1 MFGLTLQI
9 VLNGLTTGVVYVLM
23 ALGFTLIFG
32 IMRVV
37 NFAHGELYMVAAFA
51 ITVLNGKFGWA
62 YLPAIVCSIVLVGLL
77 GSVLERLL
85 FRRVIGNE
93 FNCMILALAVSISLQ
108 SAALIAFGP
117 DEVGAPRP
125 VTGVFHLGPAV
136 VPADRL
142 FVVGIAMLLLGG
154 FYLFL
159 NKTHLGLMMRAVA
172 QDAEVAALHGIRPKL
187 IHTVAFGIGSLL
199 AGAAGALMA
208 PIYTVFPYMGELPMM
223 KAFIVVVLG
232 GLGSLPG
239 AVIGGL
245 LLGIVESAFAT
256 MLGTTVAALVA
267 FAVVVAT
274 IAVRPEGLMGRR
286 A

>member
-1 MFGLTLQI
+1 MLALSLQI
-9 VLNGLTTGVVYVLM
+9 VLNGLTTGLVYVLM

-37 NFAHGELYMVAAFA
+37 NFAHGELYMVGAFMVT
-51 ITVLNGKFGWA
+51 ILSGSLSWPF
-62 YLPAIVCSIVLVGLL
+62 LPAILGSVILVGLL
-77 GSVLERLL
+77 GAVLERVL
-85 FRRVIGNE
+85 FSRVIGNE
-93 FNCMILALAVSISLQ
+93 FNCMILALAVSICLQ
-108 SAALIAFGP
+108 SLALIIFGP
-117 DEVGAPRP
+117 EEIGAPRP
-125 VTGVFHLGPAV
+125 VTGVVHFGPAV
-136 VPADRL
+136 IPADRL
-142 FVVGIAMLLLGG
+142 FVGAMAIVLLVA

-159 NKTHLGLMMRAVA
+159 NKTRLGLMMRAVA
-172 QDAEVAALHGIRPKL
+172 QDAEIAALHGIRPKL
-187 IHTVAFGIGSLL
+187 VHTVAFAVGSML
-199 AGAAGALMA
+199 AGAAGVLMA
-208 PIYTVFPYMGELPMM
+208 PVYTVFPYMGALPMM

-256 MLGTTVAALVA
+256 MLGSTAAALVA
-267 FAVVVAT
+267 FAVVVAV

>member
-1 MFGLTLQI
+1 MLTLSLQI
-9 VLNGLTTGVVYVLM
+9 ILNGLTTGLVYVLM

-37 NFAHGELYMVAAFA
+37 NFAHGELYMVGAFA
-51 ITVLNGKFGWA
+51 VTVLNGWLSWP
-62 YLPAIVCSIVLVGLL
+62 YVPAVLCSVILVGLL
-77 GSVLERLL
+77 GSLLERVL
-85 FRRVIGNE
+85 FSRVIGNE
-93 FNCMILALAVSISLQ
+93 FNCMILALAVSICLQ
-108 SAALIAFGP
+108 SLALIAFGP
-117 DEVGAPRP
+117 DEIGAPRP
-125 VTGVFHLGPAV
+125 VTGVFHLGPSV
-136 VPADRL
+136 IPADRL
-142 FVVGIAMLLLGG
+142 FVGAMATLLLVA
-154 FYLFL
+154 FYVFL

-172 QDAEVAALHGIRPKL
+172 QDAEIAALHGIRPKL
-187 IHTVAFGIGSLL
+187 IHTAAFAIGSLL

-245 LLGIVESAFAT
+245 LLGIVESTFAT
-256 MLGTTVAALVA
+256 MFGSTVAALVA
-267 FAVVVAT
+267 FAVVVTT

>member
-1 MFGLTLQI
+1 
-9 VLNGLTTGVVYVLM
+9 M

-37 NFAHGELYMVAAFA
+37 NFAHGELYMVGAFA
-51 ITVLNGKFGWA
+51 VTVLNGKLSWP
-62 YLPAIVCSIVLVGLL
+62 YVPALVCSVILVGLL
-77 GSVLERLL
+77 GGLLERAL

-93 FNCMILALAVSISLQ
+93 FNCMVLALAVSICLQ
-108 SAALIAFGP
+108 SVGLIIFGP
-117 DEVGAPRP
+117 DEIGAPRP

-136 VPADRL
+136 IPADRL
-142 FVVGIAMLLLGG
+142 FVSSMATLLLIG

-172 QDAEVAALHGIRPKL
+172 QDAEIASLHGIRPKL
-187 IHTVAFGIGSLL
+187 VHTAAFAIGSLL

-208 PIYTVFPYMGELPMM
+208 PIYTVFPYMGELPML

-239 AVIGGL
+239 AFFGGL

-256 MLGTTVAALVA
+256 IFGSTVAALVA

>member
-1 MFGLTLQI
+1 MLTLTLQI
-9 VLNGLTTGVVYVLM
+9 VLNGLTTGLVYVLM

-37 NFAHGELYMVAAFA
+37 NFAHGELYMVGAFA
-51 ITVLNGKFGWA
+51 VTVLNGKLSWP
-62 YLPAIVCSIVLVGLL
+62 YVPALVCSVILVGLL
-77 GSVLERLL
+77 GGLLERAL

-93 FNCMILALAVSISLQ
+93 FNCMVLALAVSICLQ
-108 SAALIAFGP
+108 SVGLIIFGP
-117 DEVGAPRP
+117 DEIGAPRP

-136 VPADRL
+136 IPADRL
-142 FVVGIAMLLLGG
+142 FVSSMATLLLIG

-172 QDAEVAALHGIRPKL
+172 QDAEIASLHGIRPKL
-187 IHTVAFGIGSLL
+187 VHTAAFAIGSLL

-208 PIYTVFPYMGELPMM
+208 PIYTVFPYMGELPML

-239 AVIGGL
+239 AFFGGL

-256 MLGTTVAALVA
+256 IFGSTVAALVA

>member
-1 MFGLTLQI
+1 MLALSLQI
-9 VLNGLTTGVVYVLM
+9 VLNGLTTGLVYVLM

-37 NFAHGELYMVAAFA
+37 NFAHGELYMIGAFA
-51 ITVLNGKFGWA
+51 VVVLSESLSWPH
-62 YLPAIVCSIVLVGLL
+62 LPTILGSVVLVGLL
-77 GSVLERLL
+77 GAVLERVL
-85 FRRVIGNE
+85 FSRVIGNE
-93 FNCMILALAVSISLQ
+93 FNCMILTLAVSICLQ
-108 SAALIAFGP
+108 SLALIVFGP
-117 DEVGAPRP
+117 DEIGAPRP
-125 VTGVFHLGPAV
+125 ITGVVHVGPAV
-136 VPADRL
+136 IPADRL
-142 FVVGIAMLLLGG
+142 FVGAMAVVLLVA

-159 NKTHLGLMMRAVA
+159 NKTRVGLMMRAVA
-172 QDAEVAALHGIRPKL
+172 QDADMAALHGVRPKL
-187 IHTVAFGIGSLL
+187 IHTVAFAVGSML

-208 PIYTVFPYMGELPMM
+208 PVYTVFPYMGELPMM

-232 GLGSLPG
+232 GLGSLSG

-245 LLGIVESAFAT
+245 MLGIVESAFAT
-256 MLGTTVAALVA
+256 MLGSTAAALVA

>member
-51 ITVLNGKFGWA
+51 ITVLNGKFAWP

-142 FVVGIAMLLLGG
+142 FVGGIAMLLLGG

>member
-1 MFGLTLQI
+1 MLALTLQI
-9 VLNGLTTGVVYVLM
+9 VLNGLTAGLVYVLM

-37 NFAHGELYMVAAFA
+37 NFAHGELYMVGAFA
-51 ITVLNGKFGWA
+51 VTVLNGDLSWP
-62 YLPAIVCSIVLVGLL
+62 YVPAAICSVVLVGLL
-77 GSVLERLL
+77 GSALERLL

-93 FNCMILALAVSISLQ
+93 FSCMILALAVSICLQ
-108 SAALIAFGP
+108 SLALIIFGP

-125 VTGVFHLGPAV
+125 VTGVIHLGPAV
-136 VPADRL
+136 IPADRL
-142 FVVGIAMLLLGG
+142 FVGAMAMLLLVA

-159 NKTHLGLMMRAVA
+159 NRTHLGLMMRAVA
-172 QDAEVAALHGIRPKL
+172 QDAEVAALHGIRPNL
-187 IHTVAFGIGSLL
+187 VHTVAFGIGSLL
-199 AGAAGALMA
+199 AGAAGVLMA
-208 PIYTVFPYMGELPMM
+208 PIYTVFPYMGQLPMM

-245 LLGIVESAFAT
+245 LLGIIESTFAT
-256 MLGTTVAALVA
+256 IFDSTVAALVA

>member
-1 MFGLTLQI
+1 MLALTLQI
-9 VLNGLTTGVVYVLM
+9 VLNGLTAGLVYVLM

-37 NFAHGELYMVAAFA
+37 NFAHGELYMVGAFA
-51 ITVLNGKFGWA
+51 VTVLNGDLSWP
-62 YLPAIVCSIVLVGLL
+62 YVPAAICSVVLVGLL
-77 GSVLERLL
+77 GSALERLL

-93 FNCMILALAVSISLQ
+93 FSCMILALAVSICLQ
-108 SAALIAFGP
+108 SLALIIFGP

-125 VTGVFHLGPAV
+125 VTGVIHLGPAV
-136 VPADRL
+136 IPADRL
-142 FVVGIAMLLLGG
+142 FVGAMAMLLLVA

-159 NKTHLGLMMRAVA
+159 NRTHLGLMMRAVA
-172 QDAEVAALHGIRPKL
+172 QDAEVAALHGIRPNL
-187 IHTVAFGIGSLL
+187 VHTVAFGIGSLL
-199 AGAAGALMA
+199 AGAAGVLMA
-208 PIYTVFPYMGELPMM
+208 PIYTVFPYMGQLPMM

-245 LLGIVESAFAT
+245 LLGIIESTFAT
-256 MLGTTVAALVA
+256 IFDSTVAALVA

-274 IAVRPEGLMGRR
+274 ITVRPEGLMGRR